1 VQNKK
6 PKYKQHFG
14 RSYTSKLTNQKVVV
28 IAIMETQLEEH
39 LNPDLF
45 AKYLDFN
52 SQLLRNFKTILVT
65 LSCCFLINVSQTLEN
80 FVFRLLNC
88 KNVQMLSLVSN
99 INDTAQNFNVWYDS
113 EIVRYC
119 VLPVEMLAEETI

>member
-1 VQNKK
+1 
-6 PKYKQHFG
+6 
-14 RSYTSKLTNQKVVV
+14 
-28 IAIMETQLEEH
+28 METQLEEH

-65 LSCCFLINVSQTLEN
+65 LSCCFSINVSQTLEN

-88 KNVQMLSLVSN
+88 KNVQMLSN